1 MTPGES
7 LALKLVVTPALIGAA
22 SLAGRRWG
30 QGVSGWIVGLPLTSG
45 PVAFFLAVDHGA
57 AFAAAAAVGSMV
69 GTIAQAGFCLGYGR
83 LAFRV
88 SWPLALLVGVGV
100 FAAAAVAFQGVSLTL
115 IWLFPVTLFA
125 LGVVIRL
132 MPKGED
138 ARRATPLPS
147 WDIPARMVITTAIVL
162 LLTGFA
168 SILGPRLSGLL
179 ATFPVYAG
187 ILTVFAHELQ
197 GPGPAVQVLRGLLF
211 GLFSFA
217 AFFFVLGLLIVRVG
231 LAPAFGAAIAAALL
245 LQAGSFRVIRTS
257 ATKPTSGRT

>member
-7 LALKLVVTPALIGAA
+7 LTLKLVVTPALIGAA

-45 PVAFFLAVDHGA
+45 PVAFFLVIDHGA

-88 SWPLALLVGVGV
+88 PWPLALLAGIGV
-100 FAAAAVAFQGVSLTL
+100 FAAAAVALQGVNLAL
-115 IWLFPVTLFA
+115 IWLFPATVFA
-125 LGVVIRL
+125 LGIVIRL

-138 ARRATPLPS
+138 ARRATPLPR
-147 WDIPARMVITTAIVL
+147 WDIPARMVITTALVL

-168 SILGPRLSGLL
+168 PVLGPRLSGLL

-217 AFFFVLGLLIVRVG
+217 AFFFVLGLLIVQVG
-231 LAPAFGAAIAAALL
+231 LALAFGAAIVAALA
-245 LQAGSFRVIRTS
+245 LQAGSFRVITTT
-257 ATKPTSGRT
+257 AAKPSGDRR

>member
-7 LALKLVVTPALIGAA
+7 LVLKLVVTPALIGAT

-45 PVAFFLAVDHGA
+45 PVAFFLVVDHGA

-83 LAFRV
+83 LA
-88 SWPLALLVGVGV
+88 VGIGV
-100 FAAAAVAFQGVSLTL
+100 FGVTAVAFQGFSLAL
-115 IWLFPVTLFA
+115 IWLFPVTIFV
-125 LGVVIRL
+125 LGIVIRL

-168 SILGPRLSGLL
+168 PILGPRLSGLL
-179 ATFPVYAG
+179 ATFPVYAS

-217 AFFFVLGLLIVRVG
+217 AFFFVLGLLIVQVG

-245 LQAGSFRVIRTS
+245 LQAGSFRVITASAGKPSDHRT
-257 ATKPTSGRT
+257 

>member
-1 MTPGES
+1 MTSGES
-7 LALKLVVTPALIGAA
+7 LVLKLVVTPALIGAA

-45 PVAFFLAVDHGA
+45 PVAFFLVVDHGA

-83 LAFRV
+83 LAFRLP
-88 SWPLALLVGVGV
+88 WPLAFLVGIGV
-100 FAAAAVAFQGVSLTL
+100 FAAAAAAFQGFRLAL
-115 IWLFPVTLFA
+115 IWLFPVTIFA
-125 LGVVIRL
+125 LGLVIRL

-138 ARRATPLPS
+138 ARRAAPLPS

-168 SILGPRLSGLL
+168 PILGPRLSGLL
-179 ATFPVYAG
+179 ATFPVYAS

-217 AFFFVLGLLIVRVG
+217 AFFFVLGLLIVQVG
-231 LAPAFGAAIAAALL
+231 LAAAFGAAIAAALL
-245 LQAGSFRVIRTS
+245 LQAASFRVIRTS
-257 ATKPTSGRT
+257 ATKPTGDRT

>member
-7 LALKLVVTPALIGAA
+7 LTLKLVVTPALIGAA

-45 PVAFFLAVDHGA
+45 PVAFFLVIDHGA
-57 AFAAAAAVGSMV
+57 AFAAAAAVGSMA

-88 SWPLALLVGVGV
+88 PWPLALLVGIGV
-100 FAAAAVAFQGVSLTL
+100 FAVVGTAFQGAHVSL
-115 IWLFPVTLFA
+115 IVLFPVTIFA

-132 MPKGED
+132 MPRGED
-138 ARRATPLPS
+138 ARHVTPLPA

-168 SILGPRLSGLL
+168 PILGPGLSGLL
-179 ATFPVYAG
+179 ATFPVYAA

-217 AFFFVLGLLIVRVG
+217 AFFFVLGLLVVHVG
-231 LAPAFGAAIAAALL
+231 LAAAFGAAMAAALL
-245 LQAGSFRVIRTS
+245 LQAGSFRLVAAS
-257 ATKPTSGRT
+257 EAKPSGRRI

>member
-7 LALKLVVTPALIGAA
+7 LVLKLVVTPALIGAT

-45 PVAFFLAVDHGA
+45 PVAFFLVVDHGA

-88 SWPLALLVGVGV
+88 PWPLAFLVGIGV
-100 FAAAAVAFQGVSLTL
+100 FGVTAVAFQGFSLAL
-115 IWLFPVTLFA
+115 IWLFPVTIFVLRI
-125 LGVVIRL
+125 VI
-132 MPKGED
+132 
-138 ARRATPLPS
+138 RRATPLPS
-147 WDIPARMVITTAIVL
+147 WDIPARMVVTTAIVL

-168 SILGPRLSGLL
+168 PILGPRLSGLL
-179 ATFPVYAG
+179 ATFPVYAS

-217 AFFFVLGLLIVRVG
+217 AFFFVLGLLIVQVG

-245 LQAGSFRVIRTS
+245 LQAGSFRVITASAGKPSDHRT
-257 ATKPTSGRT
+257 

>member
-1 MTPGES
+1 
-7 LALKLVVTPALIGAA
+7 VTIF
-22 SLAGRRWG
+22 
-30 QGVSGWIVGLPLTSG
+30 V
-45 PVAFFLAVDHGA
+45 
-57 AFAAAAAVGSMV
+57 
-69 GTIAQAGFCLGYGR
+69 LG
-83 LAFRV
+83 
-88 SWPLALLVGVGV
+88 
-100 FAAAAVAFQGVSLTL
+100 
-115 IWLFPVTLFA
+115 I
-125 LGVVIRL
+125 VIRL

-168 SILGPRLSGLL
+168 PILGPRLSGLL
-179 ATFPVYAG
+179 ATFPVYAS

-217 AFFFVLGLLIVRVG
+217 AFFFVLGLLIVQVG

-245 LQAGSFRVIRTS
+245 LQAGSFRVITASAGKPSDHRT
-257 ATKPTSGRT
+257 